1 MRSGASQFR
10 FSNTRGFTLVE
21 IMVVVVIIGLLA
33 ALAIPAFKRARQ
45 GSINS
50 RFINDVRI
58 IRGAAET
65 YAIQQGVWPP
75 DGLSN
80 IPPELLSYL
89 KSSFDSVSPI
99 GGVWDW
105 DNNVYGVRAGI
116 SVNGPTI
123 TTAQLTEIDTKIDDG
138 DLTTGQ
144 FRTRSG
150 GVIYILED

>member
-1 MRSGASQFR
+1 MRFTASR
-10 FSNTRGFTLVE
+10 FQLANARGFTLVE

-33 ALAIPAFKRARQ
+33 ALAVPAFKRVRQ
-45 GSINS
+45 ASINS
-50 RFINDVRI
+50 RFINDLRI

-65 YAIQQGVWPP
+65 YATEQGAWPP
-75 DGLSN
+75 DGPSN
-80 IPPELLSYL
+80 VPPELLAYL
-89 KSSFDSVSPI
+89 KSSFDPVSPI

-116 SVNGPTI
+116 SVDGPNISTV
-123 TTAQLTEIDTKIDDG
+123 QLTEIDAKIDDG
-138 DLTTGQ
+138 DLSTGH